1 VLRRLAVPAV
11 LCCALAFV
19 ASAAASG
26 VDFRMYGPSWDVA
39 ALSTPTWSFD
49 CHWRDGNSWST
60 GFIVRR
66 DLGGGSESW
75 GYSYD
80 DKGEPPSPFTWSGFP
95 YNASGNPGHIS
106 TGYIIVTNWSVQSNR
121 YTNIARC
128 EKPRGKAID
137 AAAAAAGTVTG
148 KEQNGGMFAYS
159 TRVVTEREPGG
170 TRHLF
175 VTRPLR
181 ANGTTDARLSC
192 SRGMRIVRAFSH
204 VGYYTSR
211 PRNDRGEARQWSTE
225 SRATVDERVTLRDIP
240 GETDVVGL
248 ARQGRAIV
256 YQDIY
261 CARS

>member
-1 VLRRLAVPAV
+1 
-11 LCCALAFV
+11 
-19 ASAAASG
+19 
-26 VDFRMYGPSWDVA
+26 MWGPTWDVA
-39 ALSTPTWSFD
+39 PLSTPTWSFD
-49 CHWRDGNSWST
+49 CHWRDGGAWSS

-75 GYSYD
+75 GYSFI
-80 DKGEPPSPFTWSGFP
+80 GNHQPPSPFTWSGFP
-95 YNASGNPGHIS
+95 YDINGNLGHIS
-106 TGYIIVTNWSVQSNR
+106 TGYIIVTNWSLESNR

-128 EKPRGKAID
+128 EKPRGTAID

-148 KEQNGGMFAYS
+148 TEENGGAFAYS
-159 TRVVTEREPGG
+159 TRVATEREPGG
-170 TRHLF
+170 TRLF

-181 ANGTTDARLSC
+181 AQGTTDARLSC
-192 SRGMRIVRAFSH
+192 PGGMRIVRAFSH

-211 PRNDRGEARQWSTE
+211 PLNDRGEARQLATE
-225 SRATVDERVTLRDIP
+225 SRATVDERVALRDIP

-248 ARQGRAIV
+248 AREGRAIV